1 MHKNQILLKLG
12 EVNFGS
18 IHLKVIGVKVKTKS
32 DQMVKKC
39 YHHYIKTYCKICK
52 HVFFPSFGKKTTEKN
67 NKSQAKPQ
75 ILKKKLWKKNKQ
87 TTS

>member
-1 MHKNQILLKLG
+1 MHKNQILLKPG

-18 IHLKVIGVKVKTKS
+18 IHLRDIGIKIKTKS

-52 HVFFPSFGKKTTEKN
+52 HVSFPILEKKTTEKS

-75 ILKKKLWKKNKQ
+75 ILKKKL
-87 TTS
+87 